1 MIRGKHGYKY
11 QKLCHNPSPLP
22 RGREGGL
29 TAKSPNLS
37 AKNVIRLN
45 RIHLF
50 LNLQTKFFKLRFVL
64 WQISSELNEICS
76 ILPHTPRITQN
87 LHQLLTHYTLC
98 LRYLPRQ
105 RTLRNSSELRK
116 FHAIRPHSP
125 RITQNSHHL
134 LTHYTLCFR
143 CLTSGR
149 ELTKIPANRAK
160 FTQFTHIS
168 RKLHEFHAFRV
179 NIHPYLVD

>member
-1 MIRGKHGYKY
+1 MYFGQIYSELCKFRAIHPKY
-11 QKLCHNPSPLP
+11 PAPFIDTLCFRYLP
-22 RGREGGL
+22 RQR
-29 TAKSPNLS
+29 T
-37 AKNVIRLN
+37 
-45 RIHLF
+45 
-50 LNLQTKFFKLRFVL
+50 LRN
-64 WQISSELNEICS
+64 SSELCKFRAIR
-76 ILPHTPRITQN
+76 PHSPRIMQN
-87 LHQLLTHYTLC
+87 WHHLLTHYTLC
-98 LRYLPRQ
+98 FRHLPRQ

-116 FHAIRPHSP
+116 FHAVRPHSP

-160 FTQFTHIS
+160 STQFNHIS
-168 RKLHEFHAFRV
+168 HEFHAFHV